1 MIALL
6 AALPLLAGG
15 LDLPPLPE
23 IKREAQVTYVDRSGA
38 VLGVRGGR
46 DGARPASRLTL
57 REAAIL
63 AGVVK
68 SPTAYNPADAPEKAG
83 QRSQLVLDAMLETGA
98 ITPASRAKALA
109 QVVKVQQSAPT
120 APAQYFVDWLDG
132 QRRGLVGATRQDLV
146 VETTL
151 DLPMEERAAQTAR
164 ATVTR
169 YKAQSV
175 EQAALVAL
183 DG

>member
-1 MIALL
+1 ME
-6 AALPLLAGG
+6 AAAQRYFG
-15 LDLPPLPE
+15 
-23 IKREAQVTYVDRSGA
+23 KR
-38 VLGVRGGR
+38 
-46 DGARPASRLTL
+46 ASRLTL
-57 REAAIL
+57 RGGAIL

-109 QVVKVQQSAPT
+109 QVVRVQQSAPT

-132 QRRGLVGATRQDLV
+132 QWRGLVGATRQDLV

-151 DLPMEERAAQTAR
+151 DLPMEEPAAQTAR
-164 ATVTR
+164 ATVPR
-169 YKAQSV
+169 DKAQNV

-183 DG
+183 DGSGRGRAMLGGLAYAASAHNRATDAHRQAGSAWKPF